1 VAKFHWRRILDN
13 PSATPRLWAELG
25 YEDPALLGEECSI
38 SGPLAKNTLISFNYE
53 DGQGNPARCGIE
65 KIAGMYL
72 FFGEYCAYE
81 DDAGPFDD
89 FEDAFGCIIDKNT
102 IDVSLLDY
110 DVASTLPLDQTLA
123 ICVNHVAEGRS
134 ITINDK
140 KYTIKE
146 GKLVESPSK

>member
-1 VAKFHWRRILDN
+1 MAKIHWSRILDN
-13 PSATPRLWAELG
+13 PSATQLLWAELG
-25 YEDPALLGEECSI
+25 HEDPQLLDEDCSI
-38 SGPLAKNTLISFNYE
+38 SGPLGENTLISFNYE
-53 DGQGNPARCGIE
+53 DGQGNPACCGIE

-89 FEDAFGCIIDKNT
+89 FEDAFGCIMDKDT

-110 DVASTLPLDQTLA
+110 DVASTLHLEQTLSL
-123 ICVNHVAEGRS
+123 CVNHVAEGRS

-140 KYTIKE
+140 KYTLKE
-146 GKLVESPSK
+146 GKLVELPSK

>member
-1 VAKFHWRRILDN
+1 MAKIHWSRILDN
-13 PSATPRLWAELG
+13 PSATQLLWAELG
-25 YEDPALLGEECSI
+25 HEDPTLLDEFCST

-65 KIAGMYL
+65 KIAGMYV

-81 DDAGPFDD
+81 DDAGPFAD
-89 FEDAFGCIIDKNT
+89 FEDAFGCIMDKDT

-110 DVASTLPLDQTLA
+110 DVASTLPLEQTLSL
-123 ICVNHVAEGRS
+123 CVNHVAEGRS

-140 KYTIKE
+140 KYTLKE
-146 GKLVESPSK
+146 GKLVELPSK